1 MNRGSYRLRGARA
14 RFTGRLRV
22 DDRELNHDFFL
33 GYLRIA
39 VLAVSLDVVS
49 VKLTGT
55 DEDMLGNSW
64 ITQQLL
70 TVLVTVIRES
80 AMLAECPSSGN
91 TMIKY
96 RPGRRSARDFFNPAN
111 DFMEGRVM

>member
-80 AMLAECPSSGN
+80 AMLADCPSSGN
-91 TMIKY
+91 SDRISAGEPVRARFFLIRLMILWKA
-96 RPGRRSARDFFNPAN
+96 G
-111 DFMEGRVM
+111 